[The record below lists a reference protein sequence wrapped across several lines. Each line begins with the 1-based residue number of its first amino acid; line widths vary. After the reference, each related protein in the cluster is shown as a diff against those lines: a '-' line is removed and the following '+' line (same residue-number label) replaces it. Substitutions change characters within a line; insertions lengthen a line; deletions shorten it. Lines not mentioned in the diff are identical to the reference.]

1 MTSTPVPAND
11 ESTWNKSVD
20 LPIPGGPKS
29 SVTEPATTPPPMTR
43 SSSLTPVAR
52 GWVPSVETSA
62 SGSAATVST
71 GPAFFDPPARRTGA
85 GPSVF
90 HSPQAGQRPVQ
101 RNDVAVQAEQRNAP
115 SPASARGRERGAEAM
130 NGTLREGCHS
140 AADPPGRD
148 ARWQARQMQMDTA
161 TPGLH
166 ADATRVRP

>member
-1 MTSTPVPAND
+1 M
-11 ESTWNKSVD
+11 D
-20 LPIPGGPKS
+20 LPIPGGPNS

-62 SGSAATVST
+62 SGSAGTVST

-101 RNDVAVQAEQRNAP
+101 RNEVAVQAEQRNAP

-140 AADPPGRD
+140 AADPPRSGREMAGSAD
-148 ARWQARQMQMDTA
+148 AMDTA
-161 TPGLH
+161 TPGLG